1 MHIKYDT
8 VKGNNM
14 IKMIITDG
22 DSNSGLVAINWA
34 DKQEHLIPRVNAE
47 YGYRPRDDMSYPFG
61 KNIFNA
67 ICSSSIKTITKK
79 EQYCIEKSDITLSF
93 TTDTKRNA
101 FINKILQNSCL
112 LLGKPL
118 IVIDINNYDFC
129 DIGSIVNLIDAT
141 NYKIINI
148 TGKIVLNNQ
157 EKQLI
162 FEFLTIMYNMLKKEK
177 HDYTQYIAYNRD

>member
-1 MHIKYDT
+1 
-8 VKGNNM
+8 M
-14 IKMIITDG
+14 IELIMTDG
-22 DSNSGLVAINWA
+22 STMSGLIAISWA
-34 DKQEHLIPRVNAE
+34 DKNEHLIPRINAE
-47 YGYRPRDDMSYPFG
+47 YGYRPKNNVTYPFG
-61 KNIFNA
+61 KDIFKA
-67 ICSSSIKTITKK
+67 ICPAKIGDKVLK
-79 EQYCIEKSDITLSF
+79 ENYCIEQSDITLSF